1 MDTSVTQEN
10 GLKRRQLM
18 AGGIALGTAGLMAP
32 ALLNSARAAGTVRLM
47 TWAGYDFAAIKAQF
61 ERDTGMALQITA
73 LPDQD
78 AMAAQMKATQA
89 AGFDVCEPTADRV
102 ADWVG
107 QGFIQPLDETRA
119 KISGLNA
126 AFLSGVAAD
135 SAKVGGKRYA
145 TPSVWGTESICFD
158 KTQAPMTYGT
168 ASYGDLWSPK
178 YAGKVTVRAHSCL
191 VGLGLFLESQGK
203 LPHPMRAAFTDP
215 AVMTAVYDVILK
227 EALAHKSGIA
237 QFWTDENSA
246 QGAFRSNGCVIGQNW
261 DTTAAALM
269 KDGLPIGY
277 VAAKEG
283 ALAWLQNFV
292 IPAKANLDASYAWFS
307 WMNSAK
313 PSAAWAQ
320 AYGAN
325 PAAQGASELMPAT
338 TAKFIAAAYPG
349 DALEKLF
356 WWPAQPTWFI
366 SKRNEYVD
374 KLQGA

>member
-1 MDTSVTQEN
+1 MNISVTQEN

-32 ALLNSARAAGTVRLM
+32 ALLNGARAAGTVRLM

-119 KISGLNA
+119 KISG
-126 AFLSGVAAD
+126 
-135 SAKVGGKRYA
+135 
-145 TPSVWGTESICFD
+145 
-158 KTQAPMTYGT
+158 
-168 ASYGDLWSPK
+168 
-178 YAGKVTVRAHSCL
+178 L

-292 IPAKANLDASYAWFS
+292 VPAKANLDASYAWLS